1 MTEESLEGRLI
12 AQRKIIARLI
22 ALLPDGAG
30 RDALMDHLTAREVM
44 ADGAEDPGAVLA
56 PGVAI
61 ELAVAD
67 EYRLIADAAAA
78 LIRRSTGQ

>member
-1 MTEESLEGRLI
+1 MTRESLEGRLI

-22 ALLPDGAG
+22 ALLPEGAG
-30 RDALMDHLTAREVM
+30 KEDLLDHLSTREVM

-67 EYRLIADAAAA
+67 EYRLIREEAAA
-78 LIRRSTGQ
+78 LAARRS